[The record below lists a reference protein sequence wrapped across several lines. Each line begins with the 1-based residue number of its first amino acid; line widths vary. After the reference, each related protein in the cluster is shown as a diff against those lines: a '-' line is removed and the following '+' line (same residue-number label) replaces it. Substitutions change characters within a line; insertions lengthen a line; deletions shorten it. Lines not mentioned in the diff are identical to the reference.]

1 METDLPPLTSHSEEL
16 RQRAMDK
23 YRVIAPYLNHEESLK
38 NITEESGIPKRT
50 LYHWINQHR
59 QSGIKG
65 LVRKM

>member
-1 METDLPPLTSHSEEL
+1 
-16 RQRAMDK
+16 MDK

-38 NITEESGIPKRT
+38 NITEESGFPKRT

-59 QSGIKG
+59 QSGLKG